1 MCAIAIGITHAPNEY
16 VVEVEPASD
25 DWGDKFSHA
34 PHSSSD
40 YVRQQRSVDM
50 EDETGGIKE
59 LRDAADRGK
68 EAIAERDL
76 LKREV
81 AFMKAGVDT
90 DSKAGQL
97 LFKAYDGELDT
108 ESIKSEW
115 QELAPSPD
123 PVSEPEPAK
132 EAITETDVKV
142 MEERKVL
149 ADESVSVEATT
160 QSPYE
165 QGFQEF
171 KKAYDAGTP
180 KEDSAARFVHT
191 VLEAAGQND
200 ERVLSDR

>member
-1 MCAIAIGITHAPNEY
+1 
-16 VVEVEPASD
+16 
-25 DWGDKFSHA
+25 
-34 PHSSSD
+34 
-40 YVRQQRSVDM
+40 M
-50 EDETGGIKE
+50 EDEETGGIKE

-68 EAIAERDL
+68 EAIQERDQ

-108 ESIKSEW
+108 ESIKADWEALVPAVIPVAEPEQP
-115 QELAPSPD
+115 QENVNQID
-123 PVSEPEPAK
+123 TQVSEQRQA
-132 EAITETDVKV
+132 
-142 MEERKVL
+142 L
-149 ADESVSVEATT
+149 ADESVPVEATT

-191 VLEAAGQND
+191 VLEAAGQGD
-200 ERVLSDR
+200 ERVLSD